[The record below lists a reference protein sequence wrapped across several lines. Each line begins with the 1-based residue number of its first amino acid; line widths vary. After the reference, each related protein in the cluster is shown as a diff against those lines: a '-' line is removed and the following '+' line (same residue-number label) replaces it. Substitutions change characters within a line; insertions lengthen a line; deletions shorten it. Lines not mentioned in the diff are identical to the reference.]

1 MRMVMNLPA
10 RVRRAG
16 IGPLLQ
22 VGLAVLCVLLLL
34 QARAAAQ
41 FAPLSYEGVAIY
53 AADCR
58 DSSRLVV
65 AGGRGM
71 LAVSR
76 DGGLSWQ
83 LSTPLPEAVLTDVQ
97 YLDDLHILAVGTIV
111 AARGHPLGVAVR
123 SSDGGTTWTA
133 QTLPAGL
140 LRIAFAASGAGYALS
155 VDGSVL
161 RSQDGGWSWEAT
173 APLAGVFNPRSS
185 ALYVAD
191 PSTVL
196 AGTLSGAGRSENAGA
211 SWQALSPP
219 RLGAWIAAWA
229 SGRNHLWF
237 AGEYGMA
244 HSDDAGMTWHV
255 DRPWPGMRLIAMR
268 QSDGGEW
275 YAIVTPIPA
284 SGVSQPLSLFFSP
297 ALLRSTDGGRSWHRV
312 GGLVPLA
319 TGAARAQQITAL
331 CTAAP
336 DTLYLIGEQGAIFK
350 SLDGGASWTALG
362 TQVQALSQREPVS
375 ALSWGCA
382 LPAEE
387 SCAERSIGTG
397 AFAPRSRVAMREP
410 VRASG

>member
-1 MRMVMNLPA
+1 MVINLPA

-16 IGPLLQ
+16 IGLLLQ
-22 VGLAVLCVLLLL
+22 VGLAVLSLLLL
-34 QARAAAQ
+34 LRARAAAQ
-41 FAPLSYEGVAIY
+41 FTPFSYEGAAIY

-65 AGGRGM
+65 AGRRGM
-71 LAVSR
+71 VAVSR

-83 LSTPLPEAVLTDVQ
+83 VSTPLPEAVLTDVQ

-161 RSQDGGWSWEAT
+161 RSPDGGWSWEAT
-173 APLAGVFNPRSS
+173 APLAGAFNPRSS

-196 AGTLSGAGRSENAGA
+196 AGTLSGAGRSENAGT
-211 SWQALSPP
+211 SWQVLSPP

-244 HSDDAGMTWHV
+244 HSNDAGMTWHI
-255 DRPWPGMRLIAMR
+255 DRPWPDMRLIAMR
-268 QSDGGEW
+268 QSGGGEW
-275 YAIVTPIPA
+275 YAIATTVPA
-284 SGVSQPLSLFFSP
+284 PGVSQPLSLFSFTT
-297 ALLRSTDGGRSWHRV
+297 LLRSTDGGRSWHRV
-312 GGLVPLA
+312 GGMVPLA

-331 CTAAP
+331 CSAAP
-336 DTLYLIGEQGAIFK
+336 DALYLVGEQGAILK
-350 SLDGGASWTALG
+350 SLDGGASWMALG
-362 TQVQALSQREPVS
+362 TQVQVLSQPEPVS
-375 ALSWGCA
+375 DLSWECA
-382 LPAEE
+382 LPVEE
-387 SCAERSIGTG
+387 SCAERSTGTG
-397 AFAPRSRVAMREP
+397 TFTPRSRVTIREP